1 VDRADFYC
9 DEVLTGR
16 TNVEFVAESERAVAF
31 RHPRARYPAHILV
44 ISRQH
49 LPSLLETE
57 DLGMQA
63 ELIQLVRE
71 VALAVVR
78 EHGDCRVI
86 ADLRGDGEL
95 GHLEWQVVAG
105 DAP

>member
-1 VDRADFYC
+1 MADFYC

-16 TNVEFVAESERAVAF
+16 TAVEVVAESERAVAF
-31 RHPRARYPAHILV
+31 RHPKPRYPAQIMV

-57 DLGMQA
+57 DLGMQG

-71 VALAVVR
+71 VALQVVR
-78 EHGDCRVI
+78 THGACRVI
-86 ADLRGDGEL
+86 ADLRSDGEF

-105 DAP
+105 DEP